1 MSRPIRILSTRGLDA
16 ALIGQAQ
23 ASGISIDILSFIE
36 TMPIQDAAL
45 KLKVKELGGRGL
57 TVIFTSMNAV
67 EAVVNMLGGAPES
80 SWRIF
85 CIGAATRK
93 LVEKH
98 FGIDAVAGTAPS
110 AAALARVVIDEG
122 KRDVVFFCGD
132 QRREELPGILSQGGV
147 QVHEV
152 VVYRTIET
160 PHVVERTYDG
170 VAFFS
175 PSAVRSF
182 FSVNK
187 TDERVCFFAIGETT
201 AAAIQGFAPA
211 SPLVISKAPEK
222 EALVRQIIEYFQTS
236 I

>member
-16 ALIGQAQ
+16 ALIGQVQ

-36 TMPIQDAAL
+36 TMPIEDAAL

-67 EAVVNMLGGAPES
+67 EAVVNMLGGAPVS

-98 FGIDAVAGTAPS
+98 FGIDAVAGAAPS
-110 AAALARVVIDEG
+110 AAALARVVTDAG
-122 KRDVVFFCGD
+122 NDGVVFFCGD

-160 PHVVERTYDG
+160 PHVVERSYDG

-187 TDERVCFFAIGETT
+187 ADERVCFFAIGETT

-211 SPLVISKAPEK
+211 SPLVVSKAPEK

>member
-1 MSRPIRILSTRGLDA
+1 MSRPIRILSTRALDA

-23 ASGISIDILSFIE
+23 ASGISIDIASFIE
-36 TMPIQDAAL
+36 TTPVQDAMLAQQVQAL
-45 KLKVKELGGRGL
+45 AGESLV
-57 TVIFTSMNAV
+57 VIFTSMNAV
-67 EAVVNMLGGAPES
+67 EAVVNMFAGARAV
-80 SWRIF
+80 SWKIF

-98 FGIDAVAGTAPS
+98 FGDESVTGTAPS
-110 AAALARVVIDEG
+110 AAALARVVIDAG

-132 QRREELPGILSQGGV
+132 QRREELPGILQKGGV
-147 QVHEV
+147 RVREI
-152 VVYRTIET
+152 VVYHTIET
-160 PHVVERTYDG
+160 PHVVKEIYDG
-170 VAFFS
+170 VVFFS

-182 FSVNK
+182 FSANNADG
-187 TDERVCFFAIGETT
+187 TVCFFAIGETT
-201 AAAIQGFAPA
+201 AAAIQGFVPG